1 MIFLFMLIVS
11 ISLFLPQDARADV
24 IPERRVIHFTR
35 AAVRDRY
42 RFPLYFQC
50 TEPDREVKGISVSG
64 INGNG
69 ASISHSVHHGT
80 NGMGKYLEL
89 IPVGGPGTVSMT
101 VTATGDSGRSYKT
114 MMEIIVE

>member
-1 MIFLFMLIVS
+1 MFFLFLLIVS
-11 ISLFLPQDARADV
+11 ISLFLPQSATADV
-24 IPERRVIHFTR
+24 FPERRVIHFTR

-50 TEPDREVKGISVSG
+50 TGADREVKNISVTG
-64 INGNG
+64 VTTNR
-69 ASISHSVHHGT
+69 ATVLHSVHHGI

-89 IPVGGPGTVSMT
+89 IPVGGPGTVRMT

-114 MMEIIVE
+114 MMEIFVE